1 MGVTV
6 QTQTSSMKK
15 TSPYMGTVP
24 GPRRRLYNREEGGND
39 RGVQRGQGV
48 SSHLPKIILKIILA
62 TAILFI
68 VIFLLFIIIQRN
80 TNPEHGGRALGPNHS
95 IGSLIGDSHL
105 EDKVKQFKTKK
116 DCRRS
121 VGRGDDDTESGKLQT
136 RKDFRRRD

>member
-1 MGVTV
+1 
-6 QTQTSSMKK
+6 MKK

-48 SSHLPKIILKIILA
+48 SSHLPKMILKIILA

-121 VGRGDDDTESGKLQT
+121 VGRGLLVEEMMILKVENSKPGKILEEGIDNT
-136 RKDFRRRD
+136 G